1 MIFYDAKRGGLAMFF
16 LKLLFLSSF
25 SFFCFIS
32 NCLSSSVH
40 YLSTCSAAS
49 ATLTDGSSFF
59 DRDERVRAFCKTN
72 NFTWLVDGLIAGMQ
86 QPEKSPETLDIF
98 GGLEVGAV
106 FALNGDSWDSPALKV
121 SLAAF
126 DIEHHSNFLPDPFTY
141 SPAAIATVKDLL
153 RKLTALVGRMREA
166 EKSVIVHCNEGVN
179 RTWAVLGCFFILHH
193 PLLRPE
199 MSSND
204 ISQLRQIIGKFITAR
219 GKAVSGFFLQN
230 ILCDKAFFEEIMA
243 LRSQEIVAAVAQILA
258 PLSIGQALS
267 SSSAITPVLSP
278 GVRPMYSVA
287 SLPDR
292 FRLPPLQVPSIP
304 VYTPESALGMVAVPF
319 CRACESVSALPAGLP
334 VRVEPV
340 VASDGHP
347 ASDETDYSSA
357 VPTSLCAQPGA
368 LSLAE
373 LPARE
378 RGASDEALVSVAVQ
392 QDPREAHGRH
402 DAESESAAQVP
413 EHFVVVRHSKS
424 CCAIV

>member
-1 MIFYDAKRGGLAMFF
+1 MIFYDAKQGGLAMFF

-141 SPAAIATVKDLL
+141 SPAALATVKDLL

-204 ISQLRQIIGKFITAR
+204 IAQLRQIVGKFITAR
-219 GKAVSGFFLQN
+219 GKALSGLFLQN
-230 ILCDKAFFEEIMA
+230 ILCDKAFVEEIMA

-267 SSSAITPVLSP
+267 SSSAIAPILSP
-278 GVRPMYSVA
+278 GVKPI
-287 SLPDR
+287 
-292 FRLPPLQVPSIP
+292 RLPPLQVTPTP
-304 VYTPESALGMVAVPF
+304 VYTPESALGMGPVPF

-378 RGASDEALVSVAVQ
+378 RGASDEALVSAAAE

-413 EHFVVVRHSKS
+413 EHFVVVRDSKR